1 MSHGGLG
8 GGGSHGHGG
17 HGAAAM
23 GMHAD
28 QSPSWNMAMQAEK
41 SEKDLSKRMSL
52 FDPRVV
58 IVISL
63 IVFVTLITLPY
74 TMDYMQSQGMG
85 GGNSEPVPDS
95 SGPSLA
101 ALSMVGT
108 TMMGGHVELP
118 ESAMEKIAEAQGG
131 HNRGRERMR
140 ELVSTDQSSQLNE
153 NSSVADQQSEAAR
166 SAAEYV
172 HDAPELASKS
182 ANDTVAAMVEA
193 SGLNHGA
200 SRSAAASSQAAPSS
214 FGAPMQ
220 AGAIQ
225 SVQAAPAVAI
235 EYGGAMKSATQD
247 YYVYIPGQAPA
258 EAALPQTAALV
269 RTRQQVAMAEPRVE
283 QMAPQIPYDPSSP
296 FNPSTSAM
304 VAPMGLRNHAGAP
317 TMPLVPSTRGQDGS
331 TRFKVLVSK

>member
-1 MSHGGLG
+1 MSHGGMG
-8 GGGSHGHGG
+8 GGGGHGHGG

-41 SEKDLSKRMSL
+41 SEKDLSRRMSF
-52 FDPRVV
+52 FDPRLI

-63 IVFVTLITLPY
+63 VVFVTLITLPY
-74 TMDYMQSQGMG
+74 TMDYLQSQGMG
-85 GGNSEPVPDS
+85 GGNSEPAPDS

-118 ESAMEKIAEAQGG
+118 ENAMEKIAEAQSG
-131 HNRGRERMR
+131 HNRGRQRMR

-153 NSSVADQQSEAAR
+153 SNSVADQQSAAAQ
-166 SAAEYV
+166 SAEEYV

-193 SGLNHGA
+193 SGLNHSTA
-200 SRSAAASSQAAPSS
+200 TAAQAAPSS
-214 FGAPMQ
+214 FGAPMKAGVIQ
-220 AGAIQ
+220 A
-225 SVQAAPAVAI
+225 VQAAPAVAI

-247 YYVYIPGQAPA
+247 YYVYIPGQAPV
-258 EAALPQTAALV
+258 EAAIPQTTAVV

-296 FNPSTSAM
+296 FNPATSAM